1 MYKSRTIDKVGW
13 SDAVDAAHRWERWT
27 QVAVLTQEYSL
38 FVLHPRTN
46 RWNLFLSHRTGAFVG
61 IKSARDVGRP
71 MIEQVSD
78 DETNPPIYVC
88 SYNVYQSKISYMTSE
103 LIALLFNRALSS
115 ENRDFYHSR
124 FSQKQPPLK
133 LNVAL

>member
-1 MYKSRTIDKVGW
+1 
-13 SDAVDAAHRWERWT
+13 
-27 QVAVLTQEYSL
+27 
-38 FVLHPRTN
+38 
-46 RWNLFLSHRTGAFVG
+46 
-61 IKSARDVGRP
+61 

-115 ENRDFYHSR
+115 ENRDFYHLR

-133 LNVAL
+133 LNVALWRTYLLVSCKLDFCERDRSNNRGKNKNYPLKIWFKV